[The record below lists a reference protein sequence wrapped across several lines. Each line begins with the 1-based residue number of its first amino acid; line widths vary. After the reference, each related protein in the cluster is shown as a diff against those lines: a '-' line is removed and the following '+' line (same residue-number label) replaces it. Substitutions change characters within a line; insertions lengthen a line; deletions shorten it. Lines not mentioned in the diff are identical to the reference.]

1 MKEHKMPK
9 ITMRE
14 AIIQAQRE
22 ELENDPTVCIWG
34 ENVEGVGGGF
44 MLTTG
49 LSDEFGERVK
59 DTPLAEAV
67 IAGAAVGAA
76 FCGLRPIA
84 ELMFADFSFIAM
96 DELANKMGKLRYGY
110 GGYDDFQLPIVVR
123 MKVGGYT
130 SLGSEHSQTPLTQFM
145 HAPGL
150 KIAFPTTAYDAKG
163 LLKTAIRDN
172 NPVIFLEHILHYGVK
187 DEVPEEEYFIP
198 LGEARVRR
206 EGSDVTIV
214 AIGYMVDMAL
224 GVAEEMAKQGVNL
237 EIIDPRSLEPLDMDT
252 IMGSVEKTGR
262 VVLVDEDVTRCGVPA
277 EIYMQICERLQ
288 ELGKPL
294 VQMARVGAANVPIP
308 YAPVLEQAVLPS
320 PERIAAAVQ
329 KVLA

>member
-1 MKEHKMPK
+1 MPK
-9 ITMRE
+9 ISMRE

-22 ELENDPTVCIWG
+22 ELVKDPMVCIWG

-84 ELMFADFSFIAM
+84 ELMFADFAYIAM
-96 DELANKMGKLRYGY
+96 DELVNKMGKLRYGY
-110 GGYDDFQLPIVVR
+110 GGYNDFKLPIVVR

-130 SLGSEHSQTPLTQFM
+130 SLGIEHSQTPLAYFM
-145 HAPGL
+145 HSPGL

-172 NPVIFLEHILHYGVK
+172 NPVIFFEHALLLGVK
-187 DEVPEEEYFIP
+187 DEVPDEEYFIP
-198 LGEARVRR
+198 LGEAKIRR
-206 EGSDVTIV
+206 EGSDVTVV

-224 GVAEEMAKQGVNL
+224 GVAEEMAKNDISL
-237 EIIDPRSLEPLDMDT
+237 EVIDPRTLEPLDIDT
-252 IMGSVEKTGR
+252 IMQSVEKTGR
-262 VVLVDEDVTRCGVPA
+262 VVFVDEDVTRCGVA
-277 EIYMQICERLQ
+277 TEIYMQICERLQ
-288 ELGKPL
+288 EAGKPM
-294 VQMARVGAANVPIP
+294 VPVARVGAANVPIP
-308 YAPVLEQAVLPS
+308 YAPVLENAVLPS
-320 PERIAAAVQ
+320 PEQIADAVK
-329 KVLA
+329 KVMI

>member
-1 MKEHKMPK
+1 MPK
-9 ITMRE
+9 ISMRQ

-22 ELENDPTVCIWG
+22 ELEHDPMVCIWG

-84 ELMFADFSFIAM
+84 ELMFADFSYIAM
-96 DELANKMGKLRYGY
+96 DELVNKMGKLRYGY
-110 GGYDDFQLPIVVR
+110 GGFDDFKLPIVVR

-130 SLGSEHSQTPLTQFM
+130 SLGSEHSQTPLAHFM
-145 HAPGL
+145 HSPGL
-150 KIAFPTTAYDAKG
+150 KIVFPTSAYDAKG
-163 LLKTAIRDN
+163 LLKTSIRDN
-172 NPVIFLEHILHYGVK
+172 NPVIFLEHILLHGNK
-187 DEVPEEEYFIP
+187 DEVPDEEYFIP
-198 LGEARVRR
+198 FGEAKVRR
-206 EGSDVTIV
+206 EGSDVTVV
-214 AIGYMVDMAL
+214 AIGFMVNMVL
-224 GVAEEMAKQGVNL
+224 GVAEEMEKQGVSL
-237 EIIDPRSLEPLDMDT
+237 EVIDPRTLEPLDMDT
-252 IMGSVEKTGR
+252 IMESVEKTGR

-288 ELGKPL
+288 DGGKPL
-294 VQMARVGAANVPIP
+294 VPVARVGAANVPIP

-320 PERIAAAVQ
+320 PEQIVGAVQ
-329 KVLA
+329 RVLS